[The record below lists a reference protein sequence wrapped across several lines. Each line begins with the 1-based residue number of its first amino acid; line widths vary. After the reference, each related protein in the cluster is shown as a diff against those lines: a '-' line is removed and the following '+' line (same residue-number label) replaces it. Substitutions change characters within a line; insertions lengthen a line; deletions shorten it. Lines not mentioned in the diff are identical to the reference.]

1 MFAQLPQR
9 YIRPMASEGASS
21 VKRME
26 QARLNRAGAVVTC
39 FAALV
44 VCVAMHTGRSASVS
58 LAQSQRL
65 AVVDAQPKR
74 HEGAATEVAV
84 EHAEENQVCL

>member
-1 MFAQLPQR
+1 M
-9 YIRPMASEGASS
+9 MTGASS
-21 VKRME
+21 VNSME
-26 QARLNRAGAVVTC
+26 RARLNRAGAVVAC

-44 VCVAMHTGRSASVS
+44 LCVAMHTGRSAGLS
-58 LAQSQRL
+58 LAQSQSL